1 MSSPWRRLG
10 GASDPLTEEERT
22 DLDATRHAHD
32 VTVTRYLAPVL
43 LLLHIGVLLTA
54 RRPTSPGEAAWIAG
68 LGRIHATALPAALV
82 IGVLAWTRPPRWL
95 GEATVVLYGAV
106 GAAMAINAQT
116 HNGALVGFML
126 SLLGTATLL
135 RPRLSVRTA
144 VDAGAVASVLGSILA
159 RPVVVSRDVSAL
171 TVIGVGLV
179 AWGTA
184 RALHASA
191 VRETRARLALE
202 RARQDLQT
210 KVDAQVREI
219 VARAEEIDRLNA
231 DLAVKVKERSAE
243 LGVALERLSNAT
255 EAPMLRAGAV
265 VADRVEI
272 VEAIGFGGMGV
283 VYRGRDRQTGRDV
296 AIKLVQAVDASEL
309 DAFRRF
315 LREAQAAASVQH
327 PAIVRVLHVDVSPDG
342 RLFQI
347 LELVEGQSLA
357 QRLARMGH
365 LDWRVAVRL
374 GEVMASGLAAAH
386 AAGVVHRDVKPE
398 NVMLT
403 TREPGVKLLD
413 FGASLV
419 HETASTGLTRPGI
432 IIGTPEYLAPE
443 QIVESEDIDGRA
455 DVYALGLVVYRCVAG
470 HLPYEARNVAG
481 WMRAHVFSRPAT
493 LKGESPPALVR
504 LLMRCLEKSAEK
516 RPTMEEVQVELA
528 RIADRAA
535 VPAFHELERELA
547 EATQEAPAS
556 AEPVSAP
563 TSRGATVA

>member
-1 MSSPWRRLG
+1 VHSLWRHLG
-10 GASDPLTEEERT
+10 GASDPLTEDERT
-22 DLDATRHAHD
+22 DLDAARTAHD
-32 VTVTRYLAPVL
+32 VTVTRYLGPLLVL
-43 LLLHIGVLLTA
+43 LHLGVLLTA
-54 RRPTSPGEAAWIAG
+54 RRPTSPAEAHWIAG
-68 LGRIHATALPAALV
+68 LGRIHTAALPVAIVLSL
-82 IGVLAWTRPPRWL
+82 LAWTRPPRWI
-95 GEATVVLYGAV
+95 GEATVVAYGAV
-106 GAAMAINAQT
+106 GAAMAINAQAY
-116 HNGALVGFML
+116 HGALVGFML

-135 RPRLSVRTA
+135 RPRLWVRTV
-144 VDAGAVASVLGSILA
+144 VDAGAVLSVLVSILA
-159 RPVVVSRDVSAL
+159 RPVVVSRDVSVL
-171 TVIGVGLV
+171 TVLGVGLV

-191 VRETRARLALE
+191 VRETRARLGLE
-202 RARQDLQT
+202 RARNELQT

-283 VYRGRDRQTGRDV
+283 VYRGRDRTTGRDV

-315 LREAQAAASVQH
+315 LREAQAAASVRH

-347 LELVEGQSLA
+347 LELVQGQSLA

-386 AAGVVHRDVKPE
+386 EAGVVHRDVKPE

-403 TREPGVKLLD
+403 TSEPGAKLLD

-419 HETASTGLTRPGI
+419 REASTTGLTRPGI

-443 QIVESEDIDGRA
+443 QIVESETIDGRA
-455 DVYALGLVVYRCVAG
+455 DVYALGLVLYRCVAG

-504 LLMRCLEKSAEK
+504 LLMRCLEKAPEK
-516 RPTMEEVQVELA
+516 RPTMVEVRAELA
-528 RIADRAA
+528 RIADRAG
-535 VPAFHELERELA
+535 VPPFHELERELA
-547 EATQEAPAS
+547 EATVEEPPAS
-556 AEPVSAP
+556 ATTRRES
-563 TSRGATVA
+563 VA